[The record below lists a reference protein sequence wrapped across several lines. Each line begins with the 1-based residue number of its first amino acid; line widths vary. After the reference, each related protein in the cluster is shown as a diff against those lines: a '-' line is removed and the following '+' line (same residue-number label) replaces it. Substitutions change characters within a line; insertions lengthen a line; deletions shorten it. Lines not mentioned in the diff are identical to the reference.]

1 MQNFLFEGA
10 INIMK
15 KLVVLIVASFLIP
28 LAIANYENENI
39 ISSEDDFISN
49 ILSMINE
56 EMVSNYIQT
65 LQDFGPRVTG
75 EQACWEAG
83 NYIYNEFKNYGYETR
98 FLNWSIGTYEE
109 RNVEAVIPGEK
120 NESIIVCAHFDSVP
134 GSPGADDNGSG
145 TSAVLSI
152 AKALSEYKNATHF
165 VYTVRFVTFSGEELG
180 LYGSSSY
187 AFDAYERSMNIVA
200 VLNADMI
207 GYTRNEKGK
216 ENAIIFDR
224 DNSNWITNIAEN
236 VSEEYNLGLAVN
248 RYSAGANSDHWPFLE
263 YGYDAV
269 FFHEYEF
276 NDHYHSSGDTIE
288 NMDIEYD
295 VRMTKLIAGTLLKIA
310 QAEVTDD
317 EPPEISIERPLNYL
331 YIADKEV
338 MPLQNTVIIGKITM
352 KINAV
357 DNSSGISKVEIY
369 IDNELKEVLKNKPYS
384 WIWDEKAFLKHEIK
398 AVAYDNSANSAE
410 KDISVIIFNL

>member
-1 MQNFLFEGA
+1 
-10 INIMK
+10 MK
-15 KLVVLIVASFLIP
+15 KLFVLVIATLFVP
-28 LAIANYENENI
+28 VAIADESHNTASYG
-39 ISSEDDFISN
+39 DDFISN
-49 ILSMINE
+49 IISLINE
-56 EMVSNYIQT
+56 DMVSNYIQS

-75 EQACWEAG
+75 EQACWDAG
-83 NYIYNEFKNYGYETR
+83 NYIYNEFKKYGYKTN
-98 FLNWSIGTYEE
+98 FLNWSVGTYEE

-120 NESIIVCAHFDSVP
+120 NESVIVCAHFDSVP

-152 AKALSEYKNATHF
+152 AKALSDYKNTTHF

-187 AFDAYERSMNIVA
+187 AFNAYENDMKIVA

-207 GYTRNEKGK
+207 GYTRSEKGK
-216 ENAIIFDR
+216 ENMIIFDTN
-224 DNSNWITNIAEN
+224 NSNWITDIAES
-236 VSEEYNLGLAVN
+236 VSEEYNLGLTVH
-248 RYSAGANSDHWPFLE
+248 RYPAGANSDHWPFLE

-276 NDHYHSSGDTIE
+276 NDYYHSSGDTIE

-295 VRMTKLIAGTLLKIA
+295 ARMTKLIAGTLLKIA
-310 QAEVTDD
+310 QAKVEDN
-317 EPPEISIERPLNYL
+317 EPPQLSIERPSNYL

-338 MPLQNTVIIGKITM
+338 TPLQNTIIIGKITM
-352 KINAV
+352 KMNAI

-369 IDNELKEVLKNKPYS
+369 IDNELKKVFKNKPYE
-384 WIWDEKAFLKHEIK
+384 WLWDEKAFFRHKIK
-398 AVAYDNSANSAE
+398 VVAYDNSANTAE
-410 KDISVIIFNL
+410 KDMTVIIFNI

>member
-1 MQNFLFEGA
+1 MKNFLFEVL
-10 INIMK
+10 IIIMK
-15 KLVVLIVASFLIP
+15 KLVALVIVAFFMP
-28 LAIANYENENI
+28 VAIADDSNSLEP
-39 ISSEDDFISN
+39 SGDDFISN
-49 ILSMINE
+49 ILSLINE

-83 NYIYNEFKNYGYETR
+83 NYIYNEFKKYGYETQ
-98 FLNWSIGTYEE
+98 FLNWSVGTYEE

-120 NESIIVCAHFDSVP
+120 NESVIVCAHYDSVP

-152 AKALSEYKNATHF
+152 AKALSEYMNTAHF

-187 AFDAYERSMNIVA
+187 AFNAYESNMSIVA

-207 GYTRNEKGK
+207 GYTRSEKGK

-224 DNSNWITNIAEN
+224 NNSNWITNIAES
-236 VSEEYNLGLAVN
+236 VSEEYNLGLTIH

-276 NDHYHSSGDTIE
+276 NDYYHSSGDTIE
-288 NMDIEYD
+288 NMNIEYD
-295 VRMTKLIAGTLLKIA
+295 ARMTKLIAGTLLKIA
-310 QAEVTDD
+310 QATVEDN
-317 EPPEISIERPLNYL
+317 EPPEVNIERPAGYL
-331 YIADKEV
+331 YIADREIT
-338 MPLQNTVIIGKITM
+338 PLQNTIIIGKITM
-352 KINAV
+352 RINAI
-357 DNSSGISKVEIY
+357 DNHSGISKVEIY
-369 IDNELKEVLKNKPYS
+369 IDNELKKVFKNKPYE
-384 WIWDEKAFLKHEIK
+384 WLWDEKALFRHEIK
-398 AVAYDNSANSAE
+398 VIAYDNSANSAE
-410 KDISVIIFNL
+410 KDMRVIIFNI